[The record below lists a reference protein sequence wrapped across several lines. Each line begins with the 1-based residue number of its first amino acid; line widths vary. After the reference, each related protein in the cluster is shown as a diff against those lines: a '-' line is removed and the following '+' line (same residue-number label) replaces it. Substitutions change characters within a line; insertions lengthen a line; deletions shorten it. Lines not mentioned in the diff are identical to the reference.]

1 MKQIIN
7 RISRARMKQI
17 RMSLVKVGS
26 LRKAGKV
33 ILALAALLLLASI
46 GILQAQGTA
55 LAQSGDGY
63 DLSWWTVDG
72 GGESS
77 GGSYTLGGTAG
88 QPDAGELAGGSYI
101 LGGGIWG
108 GGELTVPPETR
119 RIYLPLILRQYP

>member
-1 MKQIIN
+1 MKQITN

-17 RMSLVKVGS
+17 RMSL
-26 LRKAGKV
+26 KAGKV

-108 GGELTVPPETR
+108 GGEVTVPPETR